1 MELWTVTMKW
11 VLYSISKGNYTNIML
26 VLMLFSKVLNP
37 WKLIQLIIFFVM
49 EAAHV
54 GLIRCIYSKNNVIL
68 GDLSYDR

>member
-1 MELWTVTMKW
+1 
-11 VLYSISKGNYTNIML
+11 ML